1 MGFFSAIGSALSSVG
16 SFISSGI
23 RSVASG
29 ISSAVSGAISALG
42 NFAGKAISTFIGA
55 VASKAAGFLKVASGI
70 MTGPLGPILG
80 PIVVD
85 LLVKLVVKVISKIAE
100 ENEVVEKNERP
111 EEIGYRLE
119 EADKHE
125 DWKRRDEFKS
135 FKEYYAYLKEQ
146 IPAEE
151 IDRDNLQ
158 KNFGTYS
165 VLGMQA
171 EVQAIEE
178 KIGLRIP
185 KATLVEVGRSAMEFK
200 EVQAFIRAFD
210 ALGYKNLNISEYLKG
225 TLPAGELERITAAVL
240 DALKFYFPEKTER
253 DLLPRLNEMRRA
265 SEDDKVLLSVYKED
279 VQAEYGAELQAAR
292 QSGELPKETEKILEE
307 VDFKAPKNSKVEATR

>member
-1 MGFFSAIGSALSSVG
+1 MGFLG
-16 SFISSGI
+16 SFFGGIASGI
-23 RSVASG
+23 GKICSG
-29 ISSAVSGAISALG
+29 ISSAVTGAIGAIGSLASKAVTSFLG
-42 NFAGKAISTFIGA
+42 TIAGKAT
-55 VASKAAGFLKVASGI
+55 GFLKVVSGI
-70 MTGPLGPILG
+70 MTGPLGPILA

-111 EEIGYRLE
+111 EEIGYRME

-151 IDRDNLQ
+151 IDRIHLQ
-158 KNFGTYS
+158 KNFGAYC

-171 EVQAIEE
+171 EVQALEE

-185 KATLVEVGRSAMEFK
+185 KASLVEIGRSAMEFK
-200 EVQAFIRAFD
+200 EVQAFIRAFET
-210 ALGYKNLNISEYLKG
+210 AGYTNLNISEYLKG

-253 DLLPRLNEMRRA
+253 DLLTRLNEMRRA
-265 SEDDKVLLSVYKED
+265 SEDDKVLLTVYKED
-279 VQAEYGAELQAAR
+279 LQKEYGEQLQEAS
-292 QSGELPKETEKILEE
+292 QSGELPKDTEKILAE
-307 VDFKAPKNSKVEATR
+307 VDFKAPENSKIEAAK